1 MGARGGG
8 RYPLRGARL
17 SPSFDSPTAIDRRYQ
32 PLEAGIGTPEDP
44 FPPRTR
50 QLLDGLAPESVWNGD
65 PLLRSAI
72 AGAARPERLT
82 LRRDSAIVDGP
93 EHTRVSAQR
102 STSRNVT
109 ERYVGLF
116 GAAKAWLIARL
127 KRERRS
133 LVVVCKD
140 RAAGEDL
147 VHDLR
152 FFLGDDD
159 IFSLPA
165 WDTLPFETVSPQVAV
180 SAQRIQTLLAL
191 DTTGPKIAVIPADA
205 LCQRIHPPAL
215 LRHLQVTLAV
225 GDSAAITDTA
235 TRLREAGFQDVSL
248 VEEIGDLAVR
258 GQVIDFF
265 PVSSSVPI
273 RVEFAGSAIGSI
285 KQFDPDSQR
294 SIGTIER
301 IDVLPV
307 RERAPRLIGAELHT
321 ATDRIKARGKSLET
335 PPREIARAMA
345 ALRTGADYP
354 AIELIEAIARTNR
367 STVFDYLPDDAALV
381 VCDGLGVHQALDEF
395 YELIEERAARM
406 AAEHYL
412 IPAVEDIYIT
422 PDEVRAQLAQRTTA
436 AIDQLEL
443 LDGASEDIPSEATT
457 RITSFSNLELTTR
470 LQSKVGSGKALLPLR
485 ERLVSWLDL
494 GFSIAFVV
502 GSPHRAERLQKLLL
516 DIGIDAVPAALSGNR
531 WIDQVPRSRVA
542 ILEGHLTAGFQL
554 PREQLVFIAE
564 SEIFSER
571 SQRRARSRT
580 LSIKKIMGSLAQ
592 LSEGDHVVHTDYGI
606 GRYHGLK
613 HIEVE
618 GTESDF
624 LHIEY
629 ADSRLYLPVQNI
641 GKIQK
646 FSAAEGQQPILD
658 KLGSTRWI
666 KTRQKVRDSVVS
678 LAGDLIKLYA
688 QRSIAKGWRYEPFG
702 AEDERFA
709 DGFAFAET
717 PDQGAAI
724 QDAVRDMASD
734 KPMDRLVCGDVGF
747 GKTEVALR
755 AAFKAIQHARQVA
768 VLVPTTILVEQHRR
782 AFAERFMGYDARVG
796 AVSRFYS
803 AADNKATLAQLA
815 CGEIDVI
822 VGTHRLLQRDVL
834 FKDLGLV
841 IIDEEHRFGVKQKE
855 RLKQM
860 KKQVDVLSLTATP
873 IPRTL
878 HMSLLGI
885 RDISVITTPPH
896 DRKVVRTYTATYN
909 DAIVRDAIVRELQR
923 GGQIFFVHNR
933 IDSLPVVT
941 ARLAELVREAKFEF
955 AHGQM
960 DEGKLETIMDRF
972 MRREF
977 DVLVTTTII
986 ESGLDLPNVNTIIID
1001 RADMFGL
1008 AQLYQLR
1015 GRVGRSTRQ
1024 AYAYFLVPGARSL
1037 GAEAQKRLKVLQSL
1051 DDLGIGFNLAI
1062 RDMEIRGAGNL
1073 LGKEQSGNVL
1083 AVGFDLYSKILKEA
1097 VLNLKGEELAIEE
1110 IIDPEVKLGVP
1121 AFIPDVYVPDIS
1133 ERLVLYQRLAAALS
1147 REEALD
1153 LGDEIED
1160 RFGPM
1165 GREAQNLIELM
1176 AFRALL
1182 RRYGIVK
1189 AEFAQGKLRL
1199 VFSPRAPVDATK
1211 ILRLVARKPE
1221 QFKFSKNLTFTM
1233 TLDIVELEQPSQV
1246 HALVEEV
1253 LEALA
1258 AEGSPGV
1265 GNNQP
1270 ARVPSA

>member
-1 MGARGGG
+1 M
-8 RYPLRGARL
+8 
-17 SPSFDSPTAIDRRYQ
+17 I
-32 PLEAGIGTPEDP
+32 
-44 FPPRTR
+44 
-50 QLLDGLAPESVWNGD
+50 
-65 PLLRSAI
+65 
-72 AGAARPERLT
+72 
-82 LRRDSAIVDGP
+82 
-93 EHTRVSAQR
+93 
-102 STSRNVT
+102 

-127 KRERRS
+127 MRDRRT

-152 FFLGDDD
+152 FFLNGID
-159 IFSLPA
+159 IFNLPA
-165 WDTLPFETVSPQVAV
+165 WDTLPFETLSPQIAV
-180 SAQRIQTLLAL
+180 TAQRIQALLSL
-191 DTTGPKIAVIPADA
+191 ENLTPKVVVLPADA
-205 LCQRIHPPAL
+205 LCQRLLPPEL
-215 LRHLQVTLAV
+215 FQRLRVTLGV
-225 GDSAAITDTA
+225 GESAGMIEIAE
-235 TRLREAGFQDVSL
+235 RLRRAGFQDVSL
-248 VEEIGDLAVR
+248 VEDIGDLAVR
-258 GQVIDFF
+258 GQVIDLY
-265 PVSSSVPI
+265 PAGSSHPI
-273 RVEFAGSAIGSI
+273 RVEFKDAMIASM
-285 KQFDPDSQR
+285 KRFDPDSQR
-294 SIGTIER
+294 SIGAIER
-301 IDVLPV
+301 FDVLPV
-307 RERAPRLIGAELHT
+307 RELAPRLSGAELHT
-321 ATDRIKARGKSLET
+321 ATDRLKARGKKLET
-335 PPREIARAMA
+335 PPREIARAMT
-345 ALRTGADYP
+345 ALRTGGDYP
-354 AIELIEAIARTNR
+354 AVELIETIARPIHVTLFEYIP
-367 STVFDYLPDDAALV
+367 SDAAIV
-381 VCDGLGVHQALDEF
+381 VCDGLGVHQTLDEF
-395 YELIEERAARM
+395 FELVEERANRLAS
-406 AAEHYL
+406 EHFL
-412 IPAVEDIYIT
+412 IPATQDLYIS
-422 PDEVRAQLAQRTTA
+422 PDEVRAHLSRRTTA

-443 LDGASEDIPSEATT
+443 LDDAVESATPESAT
-457 RITSFSNLELTTR
+457 RIKSFSNLELTTR
-470 LQSKVGSGKALLPLR
+470 LQSKIGSGKALLPLR

-502 GSPHRAERLQKLLL
+502 GSPHRSERLQKLLL
-516 DIGIDAVPAALSGNR
+516 DIGIDAAPSALSGND
-531 WIDQVPRSRVA
+531 WIEQLNRSRVA
-542 ILEGHLTAGFQL
+542 ILEGQLSAGFQL

-564 SEIFSER
+564 SEIFTER
-571 SQRRARSRT
+571 SHRRTQSRA

-592 LSEGDHVVHTDYGI
+592 LHDGDHIVHTDYGI
-606 GRYHGLK
+606 GLYHGLK
-613 HIEVE
+613 HLEVV

-629 ADSRLYLPVQNI
+629 ADSKLYLPVQNI

-646 FSAAEGQQPILD
+646 FVAAEGQQPILD
-658 KLGSTRWI
+658 KLGSTRWV

-709 DGFAFAET
+709 DGFAFEET
-717 PDQGAAI
+717 ADQEAAI
-724 QDAVRDMASD
+724 QDTVRDMASD

-755 AAFKAIQHARQVA
+755 AAFKAVQHTRQVA

-782 AFAERFMGYDARVG
+782 GFAERFMGYDARVG
-796 AVSRFYS
+796 AVSRFYT
-803 AADNKATLAQLA
+803 AAENKETLAQLA
-815 CGEIDVI
+815 TGEIDVI
-822 VGTHRLLQRDVL
+822 VGTHRLLQRDVV

-855 RLKQM
+855 RLKQI

-909 DAIVRDAIVRELQR
+909 DAIVRDAILRELQR
-923 GGQIFFVHNR
+923 SGQSFFVHNR

-941 ARLAELVREAKFEF
+941 ARLAELIPEAKFEF

-960 DEGKLETIMDRF
+960 EEGKLEKIMHRF
-972 MRREF
+972 MLREF

-1037 GAEAQKRLKVLQSL
+1037 GADAQKRLKVLQSL

-1073 LGKEQSGNVL
+1073 LGKEQSGSVL

-1110 IIDPEVKLGVP
+1110 VIDPEVKLGIP
-1121 AFIPDVYVPDIS
+1121 AFIPDFYVPDIS

-1153 LGDEIED
+1153 LGNEIED

-1182 RRYGIVK
+1182 RAFGIVK

-1211 ILRLVARKPE
+1211 ILRLVERVPE
-1221 QFKFSKNLTFTM
+1221 RYKFSKNLTLTI
-1233 TLDIVELEQPSQV
+1233 TLDIVDLEQPSQV
-1246 HALVEEV
+1246 HALVEEI
-1253 LEALA
+1253 LEGIA
-1258 AEGSPGV
+1258 AD
-1265 GNNQP
+1265 
-1270 ARVPSA
+1270 PSAGTGGGHAPQASSP